1 MKKQAQQKI
10 LKLIAERNR
19 LREKKNKMELM
30 PSDKWTDKLE
40 LEWLILKD
48 ELSDAESALSSA
60 VVNRETL

>member
-1 MKKQAQQKI
+1 MKPKAKQEI
-10 LKLIAERNR
+10 LNLIAQRNR
-19 LREKKNKMELM
+19 LREKKNEMELM
-30 PSDKWTDKLE
+30 PADKWTDKLE